1 MNNKINNIGSR
12 EGAPENCASGLNE
25 LVGVSGNTYK
35 YRRFLKRLGLRY
47 VSQSQMW
54 VGSVDARTRVFLSE
68 KLSLQVR
75 VLRITPYGGVQF
87 FVSEGR
93 KTPPSL
99 FENLVWEKH
108 PILKRL
114 KPLVSAGGTNQ
125 KYTDTHRTQSGSVA
139 PSGHVD
145 GPRDSLETYG
155 RWHAPAEVRYGANV
169 KFLSECVANRDEDDP
184 WFVPPEEDPY
194 SDYYHMAYYYDDR
207 EEQRARKHAVL
218 PTSDDA

>member
-1 MNNKINNIGSR
+1 MNNKINIGSR

-35 YRRFLKRLGLRY
+35 YRNYMKRLGLRY
-47 VSQSQMW
+47 IPASRMW

-87 FVSEGR
+87 VSEGR
-93 KTPPSL
+93 KTPPSP
-99 FENLVWEKH
+99 FENIVWEKN
-108 PILKRL
+108 PVMKRL
-114 KPLVSAGGTNQ
+114 KPLVSAGGTVQ
-125 KYTDTHRTQSGSVA
+125 KYTDTHRTQSVSVA

-169 KFLSECVANRDEDDP
+169 KFLSESVANRDEDDP

-194 SDYYHMAYYYDDR
+194 SDAYHVAYYDDR